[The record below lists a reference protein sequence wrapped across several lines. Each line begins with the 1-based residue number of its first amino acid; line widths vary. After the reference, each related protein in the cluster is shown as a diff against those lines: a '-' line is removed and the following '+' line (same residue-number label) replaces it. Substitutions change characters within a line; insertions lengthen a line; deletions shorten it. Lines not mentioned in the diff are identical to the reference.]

1 MIAIN
6 GSFTWKFDL
15 IWLKH
20 IFFKERKLDITLL
33 TRSRSQQYWQKVFEL
48 LPTIQCDEYFLS
60 EKESEQEVIMRDP
73 FEGF

>member
-1 MIAIN
+1 MVRLPV
-6 GSFTWKFDL
+6 KFEL
-15 IWLKH
+15 IWLKL
-20 IFFKERKLDITLL
+20 IFFKEGKLDITLL

-60 EKESEQEVIMRDP
+60 EKSKQEVITRDP